1 MRKWFKDLHFE
12 GIDGYLWLLGLY
24 WLIAVFCTL
33 YISFSQRRKKEW
45 RQQNGSRDSCRNK
58 FFLLSQISCE
68 VLSHPHANI
77 CSVNHI
83 WFNVIVAFSLNK
95 TSSFVKKKIQE
106 MFQSKLQHQ
115 VPYSNVS
122 VNCKPWSGPNHTPIR
137 VTMMTIDAS
146 LKKPSTRTAMFPIL
160 QSSHCVSKQ
169 KIFPSKPSQTLI
181 TELPS
186 LCRARLFR
194 CQITCIAVIIP

>member
-1 MRKWFKDLHFE
+1 MDFMIPRLHHVTKPTF
-12 GIDGYLWLLGLY
+12 
-24 WLIAVFCTL
+24 VCCH
-33 YISFSQRRKKEW
+33 K
-45 RQQNGSRDSCRNK
+45 K
-58 FFLLSQISCE
+58 FFVLSQISCE
-68 VLSHPHANI
+68 VLSHPCEYLI
-77 CSVNHI
+77 SKSYLI
-83 WFNVIVAFSLNK
+83 WCYCGFFSQQD
-95 TSSFVKKKIQE
+95 SIIVKKKFQE

-122 VNCKPWSGPNHTPIR
+122 VNCKPWSGPNHTVIR

-146 LKKPSTRTAMFPIL
+146 LKKPSTRTAMFPMFPIL

-169 KIFPSKPSQTLI
+169 KIFPSKPSQTLM

-194 CQITCIAVIIP
+194 CQITCIAFIIP